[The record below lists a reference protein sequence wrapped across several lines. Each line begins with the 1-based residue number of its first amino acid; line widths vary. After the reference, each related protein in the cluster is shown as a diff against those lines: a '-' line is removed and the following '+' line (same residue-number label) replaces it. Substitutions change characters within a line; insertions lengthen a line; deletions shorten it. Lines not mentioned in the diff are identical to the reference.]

1 MGANVTKGEMKA
13 LVTDKPSPLTVKL
26 AQTEGK
32 KDVDSVFSLMG
43 NNVTKGQMK
52 ALVTDKP
59 SPITVKLA
67 QTKGKKDADSV
78 F

>member
-1 MGANVTKGEMKA
+1 M
-13 LVTDKPSPLTVKL
+13 D
-26 AQTEGK
+26 
-32 KDVDSVFSLMG
+32 

-67 QTKGKKDADSV
+67 QQQGKKDSDAV
-78 F
+78 FSLMDNNVTKGQMKALVTDKPSPITVKLAQMKNLVTDKK